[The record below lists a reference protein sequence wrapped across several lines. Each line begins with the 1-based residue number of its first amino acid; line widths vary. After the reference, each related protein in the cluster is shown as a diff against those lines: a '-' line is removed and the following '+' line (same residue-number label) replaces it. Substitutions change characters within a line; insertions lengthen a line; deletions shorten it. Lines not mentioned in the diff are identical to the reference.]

1 MRKHLSCIALCLAA
15 PIGAHAEAPDQ
26 PQTPEGYYALGEK
39 FGKCAAF
46 FSFMSQGALKAGKQ
60 EMAANLAQ
68 RRGDWSLA
76 TVVFLGFGH
85 AADATGAGQ
94 TIMDAEV
101 NRLQA
106 RFDANPNT
114 DAILTEMIADHHKQC
129 DPLEPLRDGAVE
141 ALKRS
146 IQGGVV
152 VRPTPER

>member
-1 MRKHLSCIALCLAA
+1 MRQQLRCIAFCVLTLAG
-15 PIGAHAEAPDQ
+15 IGARAIEQ
-26 PQTPEGYYALGEK
+26 PKTPEGYYALGEQ
-39 FGKCAAF
+39 FGRCAAF
-46 FSFMSQGALKAGKQ
+46 FSFMSQGALTAGKQ

-106 RFDANPNT
+106 RFDANPDT
-114 DAILTEMIADHHKQC
+114 AAILLEMIADHHKQC
-129 DPLEPLRDGAVE
+129 DALESLRDGAVA
-141 ALKRS
+141 ALKKTV
-146 IQGGVV
+146 QNGVV
-152 VRPTPER
+152 VRPAPER